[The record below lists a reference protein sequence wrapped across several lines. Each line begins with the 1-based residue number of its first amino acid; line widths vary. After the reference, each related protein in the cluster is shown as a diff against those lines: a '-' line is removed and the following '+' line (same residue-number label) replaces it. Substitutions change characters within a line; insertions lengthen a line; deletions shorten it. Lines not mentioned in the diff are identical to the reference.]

1 MEALDNTDKVN
12 AWIKTIVEEREKL
25 NSEISKLDFVLKV
38 YPSEANFILVKTK
51 DATALYNYLVS
62 KEIITRDRSKVEL
75 CEGCLR
81 ITIGTKEQNELLL
94 DTLKQYK

>member
-1 MEALDNTDKVN
+1 MSGFK
-12 AWIKTIVEEREKL
+12 KL
-25 NSEISKLDFVLKV
+25 SSEISKLDFVLKV

-81 ITIGTKEQNELLL
+81 ITIGTKAENEQLVSV
-94 DTLKQYK
+94 LKTY